1 MQTGRAKIATL
12 NDRVDVVRRKVE
24 GYEFAEGEW
33 QDKTRK
39 RLRVMWIVMSV
50 ITVVVIGLV
59 LFRYTP
65 AKSFGPGAVHG
76 IDASELRAR
85 MMGEEGANGNDS
97 WSLRRDGEM
106 AREKGE
112 GMLERLKR
120 TQNENG
126 ERDGGGVDERLRVF
140 DEL

>member
-65 AKSFGPGAVHG
+65 AKSFGPGVVHG
-76 IDASELRAR
+76 VGKEGLRV
-85 MMGEEGANGNDS
+85 
-97 WSLRRDGEM
+97 
-106 AREKGE
+106 
-112 GMLERLKR
+112 
-120 TQNENG
+120 
-126 ERDGGGVDERLRVF
+126 GGGVVGNETWSLKREVGVGREGVAEKLRRSQGERSGDGEGDEKLRVF